1 MKIIGDNCKKCD
13 GDLGD
18 RYAVVGHN
26 RDTSYMLCGSCW
38 PPLKEQLDITQN
50 IIVKNFI
57 QPERSK
63 REDLDCY
70 KCRLIKDTIELPI
83 CNHTNECD
91 SCFGLLKLIY
101 EYKNKMRCSEHY
113 REGNEG

>member
-63 REDLDCY
+63 REDFLCIKCAIVFYIKTLD
-70 KCRLIKDTIELPI
+70 K
-83 CNHTNECD
+83 
-91 SCFGLLKLIY
+91 
-101 EYKNKMRCSEHY
+101 KMRCSELH
-113 REGNEG
+113 GNMERDK